1 MYSFDLEPVSVERID
16 ALEGK
21 VRDLQKEV
29 EKLQQKLEAR
39 DADDR
44 MEILHAQGTGNL
56 GNTLLWTNVGGATT
70 SFIRIVYPG
79 AYQVVVVVNCELNGS
94 QIKLMKGTECIQLV
108 YCGYADRFPSSTT
121 LTCITRMEK
130 GDQLSVV
137 CTASLVATNRLTLC
151 FHELLVKPLD
161 KMTKTPR
168 SLQNTKGDRLIL
180 EIYVNVQVLM
190 KYRTATFTFDLGPVS
205 VERIDILES
214 KVQDLQR
221 EVKCLQAETAS
232 KSAADQAM
240 QKMISDLRAE
250 MNSLREARNPAGTI
264 LARATSQLGLEG
276 VVLWRCE
283 GLKVT
288 DGVIRDL
295 KPGVYQD
302 GKLCIWLED
311 CESKKQWCTA
321 RRSLCDYVDL
331 TNAIPTASAAD
342 YVKYF
347 HDLIDANHDGVDS
360 FPITLQPLTGN
371 NFQLQIVLKVQV
383 MGQPRVATYTFTME
397 PISLERFDVMESK
410 VRDLKS
416 EVSVLRSSAD
426 QVAATHHSD
435 VQKLQ
440 SVVHSLSSALKKL
453 NGAVAAHGPALQ
465 KLGGVVAAQSSKL
478 KQLDGDLAYLNS
490 ASKVVET
497 LRGELSGNG
506 AVSQLRDEVEALR
519 IAHDRVDSFCL
530 RANCRVGS
538 YIRWG
543 NIPDG
548 VVEIQTCGTFY
559 VSVMVNYQTHFSRDF
574 IHLIKGRECLQSVSC
589 GYRYPGG
596 DNNTA
601 SLVCIARLEQNDQI
615 AVHCPL
621 DLLGISYMALLRVDS

>member
-79 AYQVVVVVNCELNGS
+79 VYQVVVVVNCELNGS

-130 GDQLSVV
+130 GDQLSV
-137 CTASLVATNRLTLC
+137 C
-151 FHELLVKPLD
+151 FHELLAKPLD
-161 KMTKTPR
+161 KTTKTPR

-295 KPGVYQD
+295 KPGVYQVNATV
-302 GKLCIWLED
+302 GF
-311 CESKKQWCTA
+311 ESC
-321 RRSLCDYVDL
+321 
-331 TNAIPTASAAD
+331 
-342 YVKYF
+342 
-347 HDLIDANHDGVDS
+347 
-360 FPITLQPLTGN
+360 
-371 NFQLQIVLKVQV
+371 
-383 MGQPRVATYTFTME
+383 
-397 PISLERFDVMESK
+397 
-410 VRDLKS
+410 
-416 EVSVLRSSAD
+416 
-426 QVAATHHSD
+426 
-435 VQKLQ
+435 
-440 SVVHSLSSALKKL
+440 
-453 NGAVAAHGPALQ
+453 
-465 KLGGVVAAQSSKL
+465 QSSTHL
-478 KQLDGDLAYLNS
+478 QLV
-490 ASKVVET
+490 K
-497 LRGELSGNG
+497 
-506 AVSQLRDEVEALR
+506 
-519 IAHDRVDSFCL
+519 
-530 RANCRVGS
+530 
-538 YIRWG
+538 
-543 NIPDG
+543 
-548 VVEIQTCGTFY
+548 GT
-559 VSVMVNYQTHFSRDF
+559 Q
-574 IHLIKGRECLQSVSC
+574 
-589 GYRYPGG
+589 
-596 DNNTA
+596 
-601 SLVCIARLEQNDQI
+601 LVCSTSGFHQLTLTSIIHVSKGDQLS
-615 AVHCPL
+615 VHAN
-621 DLLGISYMALLRVDS
+621 GNVSFGYMTLALLAMLSV

>member
-1 MYSFDLEPVSVERID
+1 MPHSHGTPGSKSNLH
-16 ALEGK
+16 ACT
-21 VRDLQKEV
+21 
-29 EKLQQKLEAR
+29 KLE
-39 DADDR
+39 
-44 MEILHAQGTGNL
+44 
-56 GNTLLWTNVGGATT
+56 GATT
-70 SFIRIVYPG
+70 FKLPPSQTYHYLLSLKSGKLRISLEDCDSKKKWCTNELELENY
-79 AYQVVVVVNCELNGS
+79 VN
-94 QIKLMKGTECIQLV
+94 
-108 YCGYADRFPSSTT
+108 SSNS
-121 LTCITRMEK
+121 IP
-130 GDQLSVV
+130 D
-137 CTASLVATNRLTLC
+137 ASASDYIEC

-161 KMTKTPR
+161 RTTKTPR

-221 EVKCLQAETAS
+221 EVKCLHAETAS

-250 MNSLREARNPAGTI
+250 MNSLREARSPGGTI

-295 KPGVYQD
+295 KPGVYQVNATVGFESCQSSTHLQLVKGTQLVCSTSGFHQLTLTSIIHAEPDLDDFLELEGTTKFSPPPAPTYRYSLSLQD
-302 GKLCIWLED
+302 GKLRIWLEGCD
-311 CESKKQWCTA
+311 SKKQWCTA
-321 RRSLCDYVDL
+321 RRSLCGYVDL
-331 TNAIPTASAAD
+331 ANAIPTASAAD

-360 FPITLQPLTGN
+360 FPITFQPLTGN
-371 NFQLQIVLKVQV
+371 IFQLQIVLKVQV

-453 NGAVAAHGPALQ
+453 NGATDQHCKNWVGLLQ
-465 KLGGVVAAQSSKL
+465 L
-478 KQLDGDLAYLNS
+478 KAPN
-490 ASKVVET
+490 
-497 LRGELSGNG
+497 
-506 AVSQLRDEVEALR
+506 
-519 IAHDRVDSFCL
+519 
-530 RANCRVGS
+530 
-538 YIRWG
+538 
-543 NIPDG
+543 
-548 VVEIQTCGTFY
+548 
-559 VSVMVNYQTHFSRDF
+559 
-574 IHLIKGRECLQSVSC
+574 
-589 GYRYPGG
+589 
-596 DNNTA
+596 
-601 SLVCIARLEQNDQI
+601 
-615 AVHCPL
+615 
-621 DLLGISYMALLRVDS
+621 